1 MMTRRTFSRI
11 AAFFSSFLFGHSANS
26 ATAASRSLREDIP
39 IAADWISQALKSS
52 GYDANFTPASV
63 AEIERFFRE
72 HVIEGQPRRNG
83 LLAEDLGKRLF
94 AVGSYCGEVL
104 RQELG
109 GTWITDDNDPE
120 GEINVTLELGNGVT
134 CWPVQRVIKR
144 LRSDEDNLVHWA
156 NSIRRG

>member
-11 AAFFSSFLFGHSANS
+11 TALFSGFLFGHSGTS
-26 ATAASRSLREDIP
+26 TAASRTLREDIP

-52 GYDANFTPASV
+52 GYGANFTPASI
-63 AEIERFFRE
+63 AEIERFFSE
-72 HVIEGQPRRNG
+72 QVIDGQPRRNG

-104 RQELG
+104 RKELG

-120 GEINVTLELGNGVT
+120 GEIDVTLELGNGVT

-144 LRSDEDNLVHWA
+144 LRSDEENLVHWA